1 MGWNELTSAA
11 RIVFAV
17 AVASVI
23 DRIRPAM
30 LEAIDVY
37 LGPAETPLRSS
48 RGGATCGAILIWTR
62 SDR

>member
-17 AVASVI
+17 AVVSVI
-23 DRIRPAM
+23 DRIRPVM
-30 LEAIDVY
+30 LEAIEVY
-37 LGPAETPLRSS
+37 LGPAETPPQFS
-48 RGGATCGAILIWTR
+48 RGGAILIWTR